1 MVFKVKNKETGKLI
15 KKGGSVYNKLVE
27 SGIDLSKEK
36 TVRVK
41 KFKANET
48 VDKEHLRHLK
58 KNESFVVDKSEGVSW
73 KEKKP
78 HTTKERNEL
87 MDKCG
92 KDAFLLPSRKKFPI
106 CNKITKEDDKCS
118 YNCKGLKAAASR
130 AGEWGYKTVLKTS
143 KRLTKELDCYKNKKD
158 KKNNLDKRKIENKK
172 DNNKNVQ
179 KNKDQK
185 KKIVEKNKDKEKK
198 QEKGKFFRFI
208 DFIFG

>member
-1 MVFKVKNKETGKLI
+1 MVFKVKNKETGKFI
-15 KKGGSVYNKLVE
+15 KKGGSVYNKLLE
-27 SGIDLSKEK
+27 SGIDLSNEK
-36 TVRVK
+36 TIRVK
-41 KFKANET
+41 KFKANES
-48 VDKEHLRHLK
+48 VDKEHLRNLK
-58 KNESFVVDKSEGVSW
+58 KNESFAVDKSEGVSW

-118 YNCKGLKAAASR
+118 YNCKGLKAASSR
-130 AGEWGYKTVLKTS
+130 AGEWGYKTVLNTS
-143 KRLTKELDCYKNKKD
+143 KRLTKELDCYKD
-158 KKNNLDKRKIENKK
+158 KKNKDHKKKNENKK
-172 DNNKNVQ
+172 NQNKNDK

-185 KKIVEKNKDKEKK
+185 KKIENKKDQKNKD
-198 QEKGKFFRFI
+198 EKGKFFRFI